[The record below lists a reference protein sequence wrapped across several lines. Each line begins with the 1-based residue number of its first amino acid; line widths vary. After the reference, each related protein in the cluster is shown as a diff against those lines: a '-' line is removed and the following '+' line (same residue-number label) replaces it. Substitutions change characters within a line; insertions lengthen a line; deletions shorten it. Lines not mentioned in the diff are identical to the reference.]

1 MADDKDLS
9 VYSPSDRREL
19 ELREIDQYDSMN
31 PELFYDYVDRLEHAK
46 SFLDTHLQA
55 QFHPKAQ
62 ELKRTLLDYSGLA
75 GGMTNFWQ
83 NPYEFSG
90 FDTNQANQFKIH
102 RDYSDNTAFAYM
114 YPTRPYDL
122 HVSQENIDKKQYPT
136 PRLLG
141 HEMTHTKEGLETLN
155 QMKGYIR
162 GSDWTPNFSA
172 DMYNDFLKLAHKKGV
187 YYKGKGMG
195 TDPGET
201 MAYLRGREGEL
212 RKGKT
217 LMDDPDTAEVFKK
230 YPGSYEEYQRASKA
244 LKGTKGKK

>member
-1 MADDKDLS
+1 MADYPDLPL
-9 VYSPSDRREL
+9 YSPSDRREL
-19 ELREIDQYDSMN
+19 ELREIDKYDSMN

-90 FDTNQANQFKIH
+90 FDTNQANQFKLH
-102 RDYSDNTAFAYM
+102 RDFSDNTAFAYM

-122 HVSQENIDKKQYPT
+122 HLSAENIDKEQYPSS
-136 PRLLG
+136 RLLG
-141 HEMTHTKEGLETLN
+141 HEMTHVKESLDSLN
-155 QMKGYIR
+155 QVKGYNSSGWR
-162 GSDWTPNFSA
+162 PNFSN
-172 DMYNDFLKLAHKKGV
+172 DMYNDLLRLAYKKGA
-187 YYKGKGMG
+187 YYKGKGLG

-201 MAYLRGREGEL
+201 ISYLRGREGEL

-230 YPGSYEEYQRASKA
+230 YPGSYEEYLRSSKV
-244 LKGTKGKK
+244 LKSHKGKK